1 MNFNKRRKNW
11 EDKCA
16 EIKLGE
22 YVIKDFIVLK
32 YATIINT
39 SYIKQIKM
47 KINYSRSPLQ
57 IGDKVTS

>member
-47 KINYSRSPLQ
+47 KINYSRSPL
-57 IGDKVTS
+57 